1 MRILKRILICIF
13 IIILSI
19 LSYFVISGYTMYKDK
34 IDEKS
39 EKIEETKK
47 EEKSKKDAFFIEE
60 KPKIEKVGPFQLVVI
75 KLPWYKRAVRSLM
88 SFLGFYYE

>member
-1 MRILKRILICIF
+1 MEKVENKRKVKNAKTLEGKYI
-13 IIILSI
+13 
-19 LSYFVISGYTMYKDK
+19 YKIMLEKKEDK